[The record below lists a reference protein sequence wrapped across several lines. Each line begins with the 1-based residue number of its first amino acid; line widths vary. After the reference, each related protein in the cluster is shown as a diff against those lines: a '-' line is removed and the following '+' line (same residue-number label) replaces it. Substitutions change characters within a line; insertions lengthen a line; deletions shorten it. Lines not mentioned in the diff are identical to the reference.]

1 MKETFG
7 EFIRKLRTEQNM
19 TLTQLGAKI
28 GVDSGALSKIETGKK
43 RLDEKALPKIAKL
56 FKLNLSEIKDEFFS
70 ELIANE
76 IYQNKCTEKV
86 LMLAEQKVKYIR
98 TKNTKQGN
106 LGFN

>member
-7 EFIRKLRTEQNM
+7 EFIRKLRTEHNM

-43 RLDEKALPKIAKL
+43 RLDEKALPKLAKL

-76 IYQNKCTEKV
+76 IYQNKCSEKV
-86 LMLAEQKVKYIR
+86 LVLAEQKVKYIR